1 MRGKTPIVARRH
13 SHRKALVARARY
25 RGERRAT
32 TTSILCGFLVL
43 ASACADRAPTAEH
56 PVIDLPVADLTLQGR
71 EFSRVRSVAELG
83 DGRVL
88 MTDAIENSLYVADLR
103 TGEVRTEGRA
113 GEGPGEYGRVGY
125 LYPLGGDSTVFVG
138 EPPRMLL
145 LVGDRIV
152 RTLDPVSPRL
162 GMGDTGGPPWGVD
175 RTGRVLGVAGF
186 AFQPRSGWSR
196 THADSLHILLSTGSI
211 FDAAPSEP
219 DTIARAGGQ
228 GRWGLVKHSQ
238 VVVMGGQEVT
248 MNSTLE
254 SPLASE
260 GQGWLFPDGWVAVA
274 HPEPYRVDWRSPG
287 GEWLRGVPL
296 PVALADATLEEQCLA
311 ISLRS
316 EGECDPD
323 RYAGWPD
330 QVPAFT
336 MVVDGGW
343 NTPGGI
349 ALLPGPHG
357 LLLIRRTPTTLARE
371 TRYDV
376 VDRSG
381 SLRGAILMPEGA
393 TIVGSGRS
401 SLYVVQRDRM
411 DLLTLSRHPWPTELG
426 EQRLN

>member
-1 MRGKTPIVARRH
+1 MRNDTPILPRRR
-13 SHRKALVARARY
+13 SRQRALVPRARY
-25 RGERRAT
+25 RGERHAT
-32 TTSILCGFLVL
+32 NTSFLCGFLVL
-43 ASACADRAPTAEH
+43 ASACAVQAPTVEP
-56 PVIDLPVADLTLQGR
+56 PVIDLPLADLTLQGR
-71 EFSRVRSVAELG
+71 DFSRVRSVVELG

-88 MTDAIENSLYVADLR
+88 VTDAIENSLYVVDLQ
-103 TGEVRTEGRA
+103 TGEVRTEGSA

-152 RTLDPVSPRL
+152 RTLDLVYPRL
-162 GMGDTGGPPWGVD
+162 GMGGTGEPPWGVE

-186 AFQPRSGWSR
+186 AFQQRSGWSR
-196 THADSLHILLSTGSI
+196 THADSLYILLSTGSI
-211 FDAAPSEP
+211 FDASASEP
-219 DTIARAGGQ
+219 DTIARVGGQ
-228 GRWGLVKHSQ
+228 GRWGLVSYPQ
-238 VVVMGGQEVT
+238 VVVIGGQEVT
-248 MNSTLE
+248 VSSTLE

-260 GQGWLFPDGWVAVA
+260 GQGWLFPDGWVALA

-311 ISLRS
+311 ISRRS

-330 QVPAFT
+330 QVPPFT

-357 LLLIRRTPTTLARE
+357 LLLIRRTPTTLAQE

-376 VDRSG
+376 VDRNG
-381 SLRGAILMPEGA
+381 ALLGAILMPEGA

-401 SLYVVQRDRM
+401 SLYVVQKDQM

-426 EQRLN
+426 EQPVE